1 VDYAVESRKLDAEIL
16 TVVAA
21 WNERGT
27 ELSDAEFNDLA
38 LRVFAQQLRYN
49 MLYWHYSLSFG
60 VTPLS
65 LPASWEAIPPMPAA
79 AFKQA
84 TLTTFDFRDAKLTF
98 ATSGTT
104 QGNTGHHYMETGD
117 LYDASLLAGFDHFM
131 LPDRAALQYFMLVPD
146 PRENERSSLGY
157 MMARV
162 AERRGTG
169 TAGWYLRGDEL
180 LVDAFVADL
189 QAAIAKEIPVCIAGT
204 AFAYVNLCDA
214 LRERAGRFVLP
225 AGSRLMETGGFKGR
239 TRIVEPRQLYAELA
253 DTFGIAQDRIV
264 AEYGMTELTS
274 QYYEDVLLRER
285 GDPRET
291 RLKKAPPWLRTR
303 AVGPDGKTL
312 PHGVVGALVHV
323 DIANRASCVAILTED
338 LGATTADGLILLGR
352 ERGAALRGC
361 SLDAEELRR
370 A

>member
-16 TVVAA
+16 TVVAT

-27 ELSDAEFNDLA
+27 ELDDAEFNDLA

-65 LPASWEAIPPMPAA
+65 LPASWEAIPPIPAA

-84 TLTTFDFRDAKLTF
+84 ALTTFDFRDAKLTF

-189 QAAIAKEIPVCIAGT
+189 QAAISKEIPVCIAGT
-204 AFAYVNLCDA
+204 AFAYVHLCDA

-239 TRIVEPRQLYAELA
+239 TRIVEPWQLYAELA
-253 DTFGIAQDRIV
+253 DTFGIAQERIV

-274 QYYEDVLLRER
+274 QYYAAAAEGVYS
-285 GDPRET
+285 
-291 RLKKAPPWLRTR
+291 APPWLRAR
-303 AVGPDGKTL
+303 VVGPDRSTL
-312 PHGVVGALVHV
+312 RDGEVGALLHV
-323 DIANRASCVAILTED
+323 DLANRSSCIAIQTED
-338 LGATTADGLILLGR
+338 LGLQTAAGIVLLGR
-352 ERGAALRGC
+352 EVDAPPRGC
-361 SLDAEELRR
+361 SLDAETLYSR
-370 A
+370 